1 MNLQTK
7 HTIVLTLV
15 ELSIF
20 LRLPYKPSE
29 GFFFSTNIIVPLTA
43 LSLLLLMLAYTRAQ
57 MKLKVEILYEMWENV
72 NIVRKYFLVVFC
84 IGTDLCNMGLG
95 IFFFLSFTSSKIMG
109 QTCIFT
115 DHVKY
120 GILSMFIII
129 TLVRVL
135 LQGRICMLVW
145 SILEYVF
152 FREMLE
158 ISYITKQIYLPWV
171 LIAIN

>member
-7 HTIVLTLV
+7 HTIVLTLI

-29 GFFFSTNIIVPLTA
+29 GFIFSTNIIIPLTA
-43 LSLLLLMLAYTRAQ
+43 FSLFLLMLTFTRAQ
-57 MKLKVEILYEMWENV
+57 MKLKVDILYEIWENI
-72 NIVRKYFLVVFC
+72 NIIRKYFFVVFC
-84 IGTDLCNMGLG
+84 IGIELCNIGLG
-95 IFFFLSFTSSKIMG
+95 LFFFLSFAFSKIIG

-120 GILSMFIII
+120 GIVHMFTII

-135 LQGRICMLVW
+135 FQGRIWMLAW
-145 SILEYVF
+145 SICEYVF

-171 LIAIN
+171 LIAVN